1 MGTSG
6 LNYAH
11 CINGELCMLS
21 NYASDL
27 GLALFS
33 IYYVWLSISRQ
44 MLLELM
50 NGGIN
55 GFFKS

>member
-1 MGTSG
+1 
-6 LNYAH
+6 
-11 CINGELCMLS
+11 MLS
-21 NYASDL
+21 NYASNL

-44 MLLELM
+44 ILLESM